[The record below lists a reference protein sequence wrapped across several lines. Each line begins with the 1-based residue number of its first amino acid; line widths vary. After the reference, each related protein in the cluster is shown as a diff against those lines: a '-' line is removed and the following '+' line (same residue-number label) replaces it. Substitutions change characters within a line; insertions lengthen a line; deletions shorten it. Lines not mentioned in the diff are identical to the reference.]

1 MTVRYLFAGRQGL
14 NHARNAGVKAAHGNL
29 LFFLDDDV
37 EVTQHWLVEM
47 KKAFDRYP
55 VVGVGGRVLI
65 KKDLPRPP
73 WWMREY
79 EHALGKFDAGDSLL
93 FSEETNT
100 IGIGANLG
108 FHRSVFG
115 RCGGFHPQL
124 DRYKRKLLMGGDT
137 EFARRVK
144 AAGGL
149 LMYCPAAVVYHC
161 PDADRVTT
169 SYLRR
174 WYFRIG
180 EWEAQKTLLGQDKT
194 HTLFT
199 VPRWHYRKMLE
210 HFWRAVS
217 LTVRGRRSEGLS
229 HELQGMSSLGY
240 LFGALKNYLRRISR
254 YTLQRSCTLFPTNLI

>member
-1 MTVRYLFAGRQGL
+1 MRSASTAPPRLISVIVCTYNRAQSVYRTLLSLSLMAVPADVDWEVLIVDNNSTDATADVVQRFRQRRGMTVRYLVAGRQGL
-14 NHARNAGVKAAHGNL
+14 NHARNAGVQAAHGNL

-37 EVTQHWLVEM
+37 EVTKNWLVEM
-47 KKAFDRYP
+47 KTAFDRYP

-65 KKDLPRPP
+65 KKGLRRPR
-73 WWMREY
+73 WWRREY
-79 EHALGKFDAGDSLL
+79 DDALGKFDAGDSLIL
-93 FSEETNT
+93 SEETNT

-149 LMYCPAAVVYHC
+149 LMYYPAAVVYHC

-174 WYFRIG
+174 W
-180 EWEAQKTLLGQDKT
+180 
-194 HTLFT
+194 
-199 VPRWHYRKMLE
+199 
-210 HFWRAVS
+210 
-217 LTVRGRRSEGLS
+217 
-229 HELQGMSSLGY
+229 
-240 LFGALKNYLRRISR
+240 
-254 YTLQRSCTLFPTNLI
+254 